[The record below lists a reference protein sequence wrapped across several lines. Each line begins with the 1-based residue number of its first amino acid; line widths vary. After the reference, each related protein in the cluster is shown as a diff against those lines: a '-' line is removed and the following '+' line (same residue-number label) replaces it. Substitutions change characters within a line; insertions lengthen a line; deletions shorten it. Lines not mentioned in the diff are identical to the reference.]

1 MTKSKKPLISYEISD
16 EIRLQALRVQGY
28 NLIIPQ
34 TYSYCANKSL
44 QTCGALTSSK

>member
-1 MTKSKKPLISYEISD
+1 MANPKTGEDVRKQEKE
-16 EIRLQALRVQGY
+16 RLRALRVQGY